1 MSLFSRIIQMSKPS
15 ARPSSLVAGMSSLT
29 VKLGLVLFFSS
40 YSILFHFCTSSYRY
54 FLFLLFFLFPSA
66 MPFNFSYTEEYFDN
80 YLPRRAE
87 GVFSGSH
94 YHHQNHLGAVRRL
107 PEDVPAGDGP
117 PAGAR
122 PGHRWSTAEHGGN
135 YNSLQGRRLK
145 V

>member
-66 MPFNFSYTEEYFDN
+66 MPFNFSYTEE
-80 YLPRRAE
+80 
-87 GVFSGSH
+87 FSITICQEEQKASS
-94 YHHQNHLGAVRRL
+94 QAVIITIRIIS
-107 PEDVPAGDGP
+107 GP
-117 PAGAR
+117 
-122 PGHRWSTAEHGGN
+122 
-135 YNSLQGRRLK
+135 
-145 V
+145 

>member
-15 ARPSSLVAGMSSLT
+15 ARRSSLVAGMSSLT

-80 YLPRRAE
+80 FPKKSRRR
-87 GVFSGSH
+87 
-94 YHHQNHLGAVRRL
+94 HLRQ
-107 PEDVPAGDGP
+107 
-117 PAGAR
+117 
-122 PGHRWSTAEHGGN
+122 
-135 YNSLQGRRLK
+135 SLSPSESSRGREEAA
-145 V
+145 

>member
-1 MSLFSRIIQMSKPS
+1 MSKPS
-15 ARPSSLVAGMSSLT
+15 ARPSSFVAGMSSLT

-87 GVFSGSH
+87 GVISGSH

-122 PGHRWSTAEHGGN
+122 PGHRWGTAEHGGN